1 MSLRLFAAALIL
13 GTGLTGA
20 AVAAPVGRTGTANR
34 SSDVIQING
43 VDQRQTIPCNGRRV
57 AISGSGNV
65 VQLTGTCAS
74 LDLNG
79 VDNQVTLTVAAD
91 GHISVA
97 GTGQVVR
104 WSSPGRPRVGV
115 QGVDN
120 QVSRVQ

>member
-1 MSLRLFAAALIL
+1 MSLRLFTVALAL

-20 AVAAPVGRTGTANR
+20 AVASPVGQAGTANR
-34 SSDVIQING
+34 TSEVIEING
-43 VDQRQTIPCNGRRV
+43 VDQRQTIACNGRRV

-74 LDLNG
+74 LDVNG
-79 VDNQVTLTVAAD
+79 VDNQITITVAPE

-104 WSSPGRPRVGV
+104 WSSTGRPRVSV

-120 QVSRVQ
+120 QVSRAQ

>member
-20 AVAAPVGRTGTANR
+20 AVAAPAGQTGTANR
-34 SSDVIQING
+34 TSDVIEING